1 MSIQDNTEA
10 REKLGKIVREIRID
24 FVKEQ
29 SELTGTPAKPGHL
42 TEWPGLDETNK
53 EVDRRIGWRLYELGY
68 ENCQLDLVMNR
79 LAPTKINF
87 KEGLL

>member
-10 REKLGKIVREIRID
+10 REKLGKIVREIWID

-29 SELTGTPAKPGHL
+29 SELTGTPAKPSHL
-42 TEWPGLDETNK
+42 TEWADLDETNK
-53 EVDRRIGWRLYELGY
+53 EVDRRIGWRMYEMGY
-68 ENCQLDLVMNR
+68 ENAQLDLVMGKV
-79 LAPTKINF
+79 AWTKD